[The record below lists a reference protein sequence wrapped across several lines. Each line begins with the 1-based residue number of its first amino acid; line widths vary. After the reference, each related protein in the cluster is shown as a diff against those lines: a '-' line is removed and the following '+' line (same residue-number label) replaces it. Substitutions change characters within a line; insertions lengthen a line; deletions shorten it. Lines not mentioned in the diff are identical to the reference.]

1 MEINIIDKENCK
13 KEFDAV
19 LNYEELKPHFEKALI
34 EYRKKAQIP
43 GFRKGKV
50 PLEMVRKL
58 YWDAVEYSAL
68 EEIANEV
75 FKNHLTENNIPIFG
89 TGSLLNLDY
98 KPKEKLIIKVEFEV
112 IPTVE
117 LKQIKDIELTKTK
130 YVIDDSLIDEELQY
144 MKLKNATYEMDGKA
158 TDDNYMVTLNTDELD
173 DAGNVIEGRSQKD
186 VKLFIGSEYLSKEYY
201 DGIKGLKENEER
213 TIDTKNE
220 QGEPVKIKLL
230 CTKVEKIIYPE
241 INEETIAKMTG
252 RDDMKTEE
260 ELRVYLREEIGK
272 AYNDHG
278 YNALKNK
285 VVSEVVKLND
295 LEIPES
301 YVEDMLNDYF
311 KSHKAE
317 HKGHNHDINEQDF
330 KNKNRAEVAFT
341 GKWFLIKDKII
352 QQENIQVIDDDVRA
366 FAEEAGK
373 PYNLP
378 ADKMYEIYKDNKD
391 VRHNILDKKVI
402 DFLIEN
408 AKVTEIE
415 EVKKSIKKL
424 AEEKKKETKKES
436 KKETKKDKKKE
447 EKE

>member
-1 MEINIIDKENCK
+1 LDINIIDQENCK

-19 LNYEELKPHFEKALI
+19 LTYEELKPHFEKALL

-50 PLEMVRKL
+50 PLDMVRKL

-75 FKNHLTENNIPIFG
+75 FKNHLLENNIPIFG
-89 TGSLLNLDY
+89 TGSLLDLDY
-98 KPKEKLIIKVEFEV
+98 KPKEKLTIKISFEV
-112 IPTVE
+112 IPAVE

-130 YVIDDSLIDEELQY
+130 YVIDDTLVDEELQY
-144 MKLKNATYEMDGKA
+144 MKLKNATYELDGKA
-158 TDDNYMVTLNTDELD
+158 LDDNYMVTLNTEEIDE
-173 DAGNVIEGRSQKD
+173 AGSVVEGRSQKD

-201 DGIKGLKENEER
+201 DGIKGIKENEER

-220 QGEPVKIKLL
+220 QGEPVKIKLV

-252 RDDMKTEE
+252 KDDIKTEE
-260 ELRVYLREEIGK
+260 ALRVFLKDEIGK
-272 AYNDHG
+272 AYNDHE
-278 YNALKNK
+278 YTALKNK

-301 YVEDMLNDYF
+301 YVEDMLNDYY
-311 KSHKAE
+311 KSYKEE
-317 HKGHNHDINEQDF
+317 HKGHDHDINEEEF
-330 KNKNRAEVAFT
+330 KKKNRAEVAFT

-352 QQENIQVIDDDVRA
+352 HEEKIEVNDDDVRK

-378 ADKMYEIYKDNKD
+378 ADKMYEIYKDNKE
-391 VRHNILDKKVI
+391 VRLNIIDKKVI
-402 DFLIEN
+402 DFLVDN

-424 AEEKKKETKKES
+424 AEDKKHEA
-436 KKETKKDKKKE
+436 KKDKKKE
-447 EKE
+447 SSKAKKEKE